1 MVKTN
6 KASRGFGTRPAQV
19 ILPMSPNHGN
29 FGSDGL
35 YSESKLALEALF
47 KRWHSESW
55 GSYLTI
61 CGAIIG
67 WARGTA
73 LMGGNNSIAEG
84 IEKLGVGKFSQ
95 QEMAF
100 NLLGLMAPAIVD
112 LCQIEPVFADLNG
125 GFQYIPNLKD
135 VSAQLR
141 HNLLKHAKFV
151 KRLLQKNR

>member
-6 KASRGFGTRPAQV
+6 KASRGFETRPAQV
-19 ILPMSPNHGN
+19 ILPLSPNHGN
-29 FGSDGL
+29 FGNDGL

-47 KRWHSESW
+47 QRWHSESW

-151 KRLLQKNR
+151 KRLLQKHR